1 MSRKGELLC
10 FPRDR
15 GPRSTCALQSI
26 KCSRRNP
33 VPLGPFWLEGAIL
46 VNAGATHPRPLWLD
60 RLLPGGRLI
69 LPLTVTTLPGSTGQ
83 ILKITRT
90 EQGYAARFI
99 SRTAI
104 FPCIGARE
112 LDADRR
118 LWEALAKGG
127 WESVCSLRRDQH
139 EAVST
144 CWLHGYDFC
153 LSTIEEGQRG

>member
-1 MSRKGELLC
+1 VTAIEIDAELAARARYNLGNLSQVEVIHADGGEYD
-10 FPRDR
+10 P
-15 GPRSTCALQSI
+15 GPV
-26 KCSRRNP
+26 N
-33 VPLGPFWLEGAIL
+33 AIL
-46 VNAGATHPRPLWLD
+46 VNAGATHPRPFWLD

-83 ILKITRT
+83 ILKVTRT

-118 LWEALAKGG
+118 LWEAFAKGG
-127 WESVCSLRRDQH
+127 WESVRSLRRDQH
-139 EAVST
+139 EPGST
-144 CWLHGYDFC
+144 CWLHGDDFC
-153 LSTIEEGQRG
+153 LSTTD